1 MANVK
6 KALKKAAKKLMKKP
20 AKGKDKSVSKKT
32 PVKKTGGKTA
42 VGHDAAAKSKP
53 STASRRRKAI
63 DDDQSS
69 DDDLP
74 PTDAD
79 EELDE
84 DSLDDDLLVAEV
96 EREEGHEDDSRPA
109 EGEDAE
115 ENLPPQPLPSFG
127 TDDAEGSETVLP
139 SMEGMSILRETELND
154 VIVDVKRRSEANG
167 GYITYEELNQIL
179 PSNIVDAIQSDRYL
193 KILEALAST
202 FRGRPVGLSTL
213 ASAVAEDPSTLEDVY
228 EPYLLQQGLIVRT
241 PQGRQAT
248 IAAFEHLNITPP
260 TT

>member
-79 EELDE
+79 EELDD

-115 ENLPPQPLPSFG
+115 DNEEYDSK
-127 TDDAEGSETVLP
+127 A
-139 SMEGMSILRETELND
+139 D
-154 VIVDVKRRSEANG
+154 VS
-167 GYITYEELNQIL
+167 Y
-179 PSNIVDAIQSDRYL
+179 
-193 KILEALAST
+193 
-202 FRGRPVGLSTL
+202 
-213 ASAVAEDPSTLEDVY
+213 SAGCTCCHCEEDVRNIFRVTRNASESY
-228 EPYLLQQGLIVRT
+228 KCECTCKAESSCCGVDKKKDKRYYSRKHDHCENIALRVAFLSVSNYVDKTDKESYQECRTNAEEEFSGLDSVESRIAAVDYRIRLIV
-241 PQGRQAT
+241 
-248 IAAFEHLNITPP
+248 L
-260 TT
+260 